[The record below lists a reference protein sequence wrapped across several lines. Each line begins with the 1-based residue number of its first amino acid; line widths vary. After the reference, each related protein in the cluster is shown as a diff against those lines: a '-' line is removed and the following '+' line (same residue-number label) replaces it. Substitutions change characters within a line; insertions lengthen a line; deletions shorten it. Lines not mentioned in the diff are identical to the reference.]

1 MSRAVICAPLA
12 VEKAALRGLP
22 VLRTGMGPERSRA
35 AADRLAPARPPV
47 LVAGVAGAL
56 SDDLRPGDIVVATA
70 ILGGPAPIPVPA
82 APMLAAAL
90 RRHGLIVHCGPILSV
105 PRVIDGAAAR
115 ARAAA
120 TGAVAVDTESAW
132 LAAASDTP
140 AAVRSIVD
148 TPGGRLLSP
157 GTAARGIAALRSLR
171 RAVPAIR
178 EWAAAVGER
187 EVLLA
192 APRSFCAG
200 VDRAIE
206 IVERAL
212 ERFGAPVYVRRQVV
226 HNAHVV
232 RRLEELGAV
241 FVEEVDAV
249 PRGATVVL
257 AAHGVAPR
265 VRQDAAARELT
276 VVDATCPL
284 VSKVHSEVRRHSA
297 RERTVFLIGHADH
310 EEVVGTVG
318 EAPAHVVVV
327 PDAAAAASVTAADP
341 GRVAYAMQTTLAV
354 DEAEQV
360 AGVLRERF
368 PTLAAPR
375 TDDICY
381 ATTNRQAA
389 LREVA
394 AGAEL
399 VLVVGSTNSSN
410 SLRLVEVA
418 ERAGTPARLVDDAG
432 GVDLRWL
439 AGVRRV
445 GITAG
450 ASAPPH
456 LVDDL
461 VRALG
466 GLGRTTTRESVLV
479 EENVRFALPRE
490 VS

>member
-1 MSRAVICAPLA
+1 MTATVATPLRA
-12 VEKAALRGLP
+12 EYAALRELAP
-22 VLRTGMGPERSRA
+22 NLVRTGMGRARSA
-35 AADRLAPARPPV
+35 AHSPNGPL
-47 LVAGVAGAL
+47 LIAGVAGAL
-56 SDDLRPGDIVVATA
+56 TDDLRPGEIVVATEL
-70 ILGGPAPIPVPA
+70 LGGPDGAIPVPS
-82 APMLAAAL
+82 APLLASAL
-90 RRHGLIVHCGPILSV
+90 RRLGLTVHCGPILTV
-105 PRVIDGAAAR
+105 PGVLHGAAAR
-115 ARAAA
+115 REAAA
-120 TGAVAVDTESAW
+120 RTGAIAVDTESAY
-132 LAAASDTP
+132 LAGSAAHP
-140 AAVRSIVD
+140 VAAVRSIVD
-148 TPGGRLLSP
+148 TPGAPLLRP
-157 GTAARGIAALRSLR
+157 GTIHRGLGALRSLR
-171 RAVPAIR
+171 RAAPAIR
-178 EWAAAVGER
+178 DWLAATGDRTV
-187 EVLLA
+187 VLA

-212 ERFGAPVYVRRQVV
+212 DRYGAPVYVRRQVV

-232 RRLEELGAV
+232 RQLEERGAV
-241 FVEEVDAV
+241 FVEEVEQV
-249 PRGATVVL
+249 PPGALVVL
-257 AAHGVAPR
+257 AAHGVAPS
-265 VRQDAAARELT
+265 VRAAAAARELT

-284 VSKVHSEVRRHSA
+284 VSKVHSEVRRHSG
-297 RERTVFLIGHADH
+297 RGQTVFLIGHADH

-318 EAPAHVVVV
+318 EAPEHVVVV
-327 PDAAAAASVTAADP
+327 EDAAAAATVVAADP

-368 PTLAAPR
+368 PTLTAPR
-375 TDDICY
+375 RDDICY

-394 AGAEL
+394 ARTDL

-432 GVDLRWL
+432 EVELGWL
-439 AGVRRV
+439 AGKARIGV
-445 GITAG
+445 TAG

-466 GLGRTTTRESVLV
+466 GLGEVDRREAVLV
-479 EENVRFALPRE
+479 EEDVRFALPRE